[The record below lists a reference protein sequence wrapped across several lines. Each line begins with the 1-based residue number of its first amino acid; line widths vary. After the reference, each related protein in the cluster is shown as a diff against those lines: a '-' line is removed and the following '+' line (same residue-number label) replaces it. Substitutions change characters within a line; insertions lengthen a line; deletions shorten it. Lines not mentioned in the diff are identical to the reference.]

1 MASAELSEAGLP
13 ACNNIVLNPPK
24 KIKTNNASNEN
35 TFYFNIILSFNICSQ
50 FFYINVDE
58 KYNLFFL
65 LILISR

>member
-35 TFYFNIILSFNICSQ
+35 TFEQKLHSI
-50 FFYINVDE
+50 
-58 KYNLFFL
+58 
-65 LILISR
+65 LILYFPSIYALNSFISILMKNTIYFFF